1 MNHSEEMKLM
11 YYHFAV
17 ALEKTSELVSL
28 IKHPEH
34 LKFVEAASSQCS
46 CTRTLESFRYVH
58 RLRQLS
64 HFPIIQKKWPP
75 SKRWSFKKSPK
86 LMPVHQMTEVS
97 HLKSKGKQKLSWLN
111 FGISVKSV

>member
-46 CTRTLESFRYVH
+46 RTRTLESFRYVH
-58 RLRQLS
+58 RLGHLS
-64 HFPIIQKKWPP
+64 HFPILQKNGRKARDGASRNHP
-75 SKRWSFKKSPK
+75 S
-86 LMPVHQMTEVS
+86 
-97 HLKSKGKQKLSWLN
+97 
-111 FGISVKSV
+111 

>member
-11 YYHFAV
+11 YYHFTG
-17 ALEKTSELVSL
+17 ALGEASEL

-34 LKFVEAASSQCS
+34 QKFGEAASSAVVQEHLRVS
-46 CTRTLESFRYVH
+46 DTH
-58 RLRQLS
+58 IALRQLS
-64 HFPIIQKKWPP
+64 HFTIIRKKWPQ

-97 HLKSKGKQKLSWLN
+97 HLKSKGKQKSSWSK
-111 FGISVKSV
+111 FGISVNSV

>member
-34 LKFVEAASSQCS
+34 LKFVEAASSAVVQ
-46 CTRTLESFRYVH
+46 EH
-58 RLRQLS
+58 LR
-64 HFPIIQKKWPP
+64 
-75 SKRWSFKKSPK
+75 
-86 LMPVHQMTEVS
+86 VS
-97 HLKSKGKQKLSWLN
+97 DTY
-111 FGISVKSV
+111 IA

>member
-58 RLRQLS
+58 RFKTVITLS
-64 HFPIIQKKWPP
+64 NNPEK
-75 SKRWSFKKSPK
+75 
-86 LMPVHQMTEVS
+86 MAA
-97 HLKSKGKQKLSWLN
+97 KQEIELQEITQVDASSSNDRSEPLEEQR
-111 FGISVKSV
+111 